1 MARYLFGDVVLDTDR
16 DLLERSGTPLAAQ
29 PEGSTARS
37 HNRRGRG
44 TRALDRAG
52 HPILLATPPT
62 RSVDGGDHVQVEVTI
77 GGVGV
82 GEGHGFVQLDA
93 EAGLA

>member
-44 TRALDRAG
+44 T
-52 HPILLATPPT
+52 TCT
-62 RSVDGGDHVQVEVTI
+62 RSCRSPDDAGDATDPI
-77 GGVGV
+77 SRRW
-82 GEGHGFVQLDA
+82 
-93 EAGLA
+93 